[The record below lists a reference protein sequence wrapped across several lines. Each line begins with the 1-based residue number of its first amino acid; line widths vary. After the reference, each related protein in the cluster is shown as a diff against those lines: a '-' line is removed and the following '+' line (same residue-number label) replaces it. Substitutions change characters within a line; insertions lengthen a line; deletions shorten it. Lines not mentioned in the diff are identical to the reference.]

1 MDEPTA
7 TIASVRLRLS
17 GRQISRIKELFL
29 SEPLAGKAII
39 GVCGSTAAQGALGT
53 DFIAAVHAVSE
64 TLIEVNQEPP
74 DETLDW
80 LAKKQKRQPLLPI
93 IFHHGGQE
101 GNSQAILFLE
111 NLVTRSGR
119 QGLIVNI
126 ESTGSMSG
134 FIVRDGEIRPV
145 DTILIAGSDIII
157 WSRNT
162 AHSTGENDLTL
173 RLEQSFGS
181 KTSRMLSSLRVG
193 VVGVSGTGSP
203 VAEMLYRLGVAEIT
217 LVDDDRIEEKNLG
230 RIYNSSVRD
239 AEEKRLKVDVIG
251 DAFSRNGLPP
261 RIRKIAKKT
270 YDSEVIKQLAQCDII
285 FGCMDT
291 HAGRLLLNKLCTFYM
306 IPYFDLGVKLE
317 ADGNGSVSTVCGVIH
332 YLQPDGSSLLSRK
345 AIYLATIEAE
355 DLRRTDP
362 DRYKQLKQEKYIKG
376 AQEDR
381 PAVITVNTMIASMAM
396 NDFLARLHPYRN
408 NPNSEVGS
416 IYLNLREPRFMT
428 EVDGEPD
435 EGMSRWVG
443 LGDITP
449 ILAMPSLA

>member
-1 MDEPTA
+1 M
-7 TIASVRLRLS
+7 
-17 GRQISRIKELFL
+17 
-29 SEPLAGKAII
+29 
-39 GVCGSTAAQGALGT
+39 
-53 DFIAAVHAVSE
+53 
-64 TLIEVNQEPP
+64 LIELDKGPTNEAR
-74 DETLDW
+74 DW
-80 LAKKQKRQPLLPI
+80 LAREQKRYPLLPI
-93 IFHHGGQE
+93 IFHRGGEQE
-101 GNSQAILFLE
+101 NRQAIQLLE
-111 NLVTRSGR
+111 NLVKSSNRL
-119 QGLIVNI
+119 GLIVNI
-126 ESTGSMSG
+126 EPTGNMSG
-134 FIVRDGEIRPV
+134 FIIRKGESQAV
-145 DTILIAGSDIII
+145 DTIIVAGSDIII
-157 WSRNT
+157 WSGDTACSTNT
-162 AHSTGENDLTL
+162 NALTL

-239 AEEKRLKVDVIG
+239 AEERRLKVDVIG
-251 DAFSRNGLPP
+251 DAFMRNGLPP

-270 YDSEVIKQLAQCDII
+270 YDPEVIRQLAQCDII

-291 HAGRLLLNKLCTFYM
+291 HAGRLLLNKLCTFYT

-317 ADGNGSVSTVCGVIH
+317 ADGQGSVSAVCGVVH

-345 AIYLATIEAE
+345 AINLATIEAE

-362 DRYKQLKQEKYIKG
+362 DRYEQLKQEKYIKG

-396 NDFLARLHPYRN
+396 NDFLARLHTYRN
-408 NPNSEVGS
+408 NPNAEVGS
-416 IYLNLREPRFMT
+416 LSINLREPLFMT
-428 EVDGEPD
+428 EEDGEPD
-435 EGMSRWVG
+435 EGMLRWVG

>member
-1 MDEPTA
+1 LP
-7 TIASVRLRLS
+7 
-17 GRQISRIKELFL
+17 
-29 SEPLAGKAII
+29 SESLTVEALI
-39 GVCGSTAAQGALGT
+39 GVCGSTTVNGELGT
-53 DFIAAVHAVSE
+53 DFVFTVHAVSE

-101 GNSQAILFLE
+101 ENDQAIRLLE
-111 NLVTRSGR
+111 KHMKYSNGL
-119 QGLIVNI
+119 GLIVQI
-126 ESTGSMSG
+126 TQKGDLTGVL
-134 FIVRDGEIRPV
+134 IHDAEIQPV
-145 DTILIAGSDIII
+145 DTIIVAGPDIII
-157 WSRNT
+157 WSRGSAVRT
-162 AHSTGENDLTL
+162 ESNDLTL

-181 KTSRMLSSLRVG
+181 KTSRILSSLRVG

-239 AEEKRLKVDVIG
+239 AEERRFKVDVIG

-270 YDSEVIKQLAQCDII
+270 YDPEVIRQLAQCDIL

-291 HAGRLLLNKLCTFYM
+291 HAGRLLLNKLCTFYI

-317 ADGNGSVSTVCGVIH
+317 ADGNGSVSAVCGVIH

-345 AIYLATIEAE
+345 AINLATIEAE
-355 DLRRTDP
+355 DLKRTDP
-362 DRYKQLKQEKYIKG
+362 DRYAQLKQEKYIKG

-408 NPNSEVGS
+408 NPNAEVGS
-416 IYLNLREPRFMT
+416 ISVNLREPLFLT
-428 EVDGEPD
+428 EEDGEPD
-435 EGMSRWVG
+435 EDMLRWVG
-443 LGDITP
+443 VGDITP

>member
-1 MDEPTA
+1 MDEVADPITTA
-7 TIASVRLRLS
+7 RLRLS
-17 GRQISRIKELFL
+17 GRQVLRLKELWSSDSL
-29 SEPLAGKAII
+29 ERKAII
-39 GVCGSTAAQGALGT
+39 GVCGSTTAKGVPGI
-53 DFIAAVHAVSE
+53 DFVASVHAVSDK
-64 TLIEVNQEPP
+64 LIELDQVPSE
-74 DETLDW
+74 ETHAW
-80 LAKKQKRQPLLPI
+80 LAQKQKRQSLLPI
-93 IFHHGGQE
+93 IFHHVGE
-101 GNSQAILFLE
+101 KEDSQAVQLLE
-111 NLVTRSGR
+111 NLMKCSSRL
-119 QGLIVNI
+119 GLIVQI
-126 ESTGSMSG
+126 KPTGDMSG
-134 FIVRDGEIRPV
+134 VLVRDGEVQPI
-145 DTILIAGSDIII
+145 DTIIVAGPDIII
-157 WSRNT
+157 WSRDT
-162 AHSTGENDLTL
+162 AFSTESNDLTL

-181 KTSRMLSSLRVG
+181 KTSRIVSSLRVG

-239 AEEKRLKVDVIG
+239 AEERRFKVDVLG
-251 DAFSRNGLPP
+251 DAFRRNGLPP

-270 YDSEVIKQLAQCDII
+270 YDPEVIRQLAQCDII

-291 HAGRLLLNKLCTFYM
+291 HAGRLLLNKLCTFYT

-317 ADGNGSVSTVCGVIH
+317 ADGQGSVSAVCGVVH

-345 AIYLATIEAE
+345 AINLAMIEAE

-362 DRYKQLKQEKYIKG
+362 DRYNQLIQEKYIKG
-376 AQEDR
+376 AHEDR

-408 NPNSEVGS
+408 NSNAEVGS
-416 IYLNLREPRFMT
+416 ISVNLREPLFMT
-428 EVDGEPD
+428 EEDGEPD

>member
-1 MDEPTA
+1 LP
-7 TIASVRLRLS
+7 
-17 GRQISRIKELFL
+17 

-39 GVCGSTAAQGALGT
+39 GICGSTTAQGALGI

-93 IFHHGGQE
+93 IFHHVCEQE
-101 GNSQAILFLE
+101 DSKAMRFLE
-111 NLVTRSGR
+111 NLVKCSNGL
-119 QGLIVNI
+119 GLIVQI
-126 ESTGSMSG
+126 KPMGDMSG
-134 FIVRDGEIRPV
+134 VLVHDAEIQPV
-145 DTILIAGSDIII
+145 DTIIVAGPDIII
-157 WSRNT
+157 WSRDS
-162 AHSTGENDLTL
+162 AVRMGENDLNL

-181 KTSRMLSSLRVG
+181 KTSRILSSLRVG

-203 VAEMLYRLGVAEIT
+203 VAEMLYRLGVGEIT
-217 LVDDDRIEEKNLG
+217 LVDDDFVEEKNLG

-239 AEEKRLKVDVIG
+239 AEDKRLKVDVMG

-270 YDSEVIKQLAQCDII
+270 YDPEVIRQLAQCDIL

-291 HAGRLLLNKLCTFYM
+291 HAGRLLLNKVCTFYI

-317 ADGNGSVSTVCGVIH
+317 ADGNGSVSAVCGVIH
-332 YLQPDGSSLLSRK
+332 YLQPDGSSLLSRE
-345 AIYLATIEAE
+345 AINLATIEAE

-396 NDFLARLHPYRN
+396 NEFLARLHPYRN

-416 IYLNLREPRFMT
+416 ISVNLREPLFLT
-428 EVDGEPD
+428 DEEGEPD